1 MRAMAEAEEELVE
14 RDDPA
19 LVAALRTGDHRAF
32 EDLLRAHGGRLVS
45 VARRILGNDDDA
57 REAVH
62 EAFVSAFKAR
72 RQFDGRSRLSTW
84 LHRIAVN
91 AALMKLRTRRRH
103 PEQSI
108 DELQPEFLPS
118 GHHAARF
125 TSWAEPADAAIA
137 RKEQAALVR
146 RAIDRL
152 PESYRTVLL
161 LRDIDELSTD
171 EAARVLDLTPN
182 AVKIRLHRARLALRA
197 LIAPHFQGAGS

>member
-1 MRAMAEAEEELVE
+1 MAEAEGEVAE

-19 LVAALRTGDHRAF
+19 LVAALRSGDSRAF
-32 EDLLRAHGGRLVS
+32 EDLLRAHGGRLLS
-45 VARRILGNDDDA
+45 VTRRILGNDDDA

-103 PEQSI
+103 PEESI
-108 DELQPEFLPS
+108 DELQPDFLPS
-118 GHHAARF
+118 GHHAATF
-125 TSWAEPADAAIA
+125 KSWDEPADAAVA
-137 RKEQAALVR
+137 RKERAAVVR

-152 PESYRTVLL
+152 PDSYRSVLL
-161 LRDIDELSTD
+161 LRDIEELSTD
-171 EAARVLDLTPN
+171 ETARALDLTPN

-197 LIAPHFQGAGS
+197 LIAPHFQGAGA